1 MPTLNYIGTGLGLVT
16 RGLENGMDIPSLANV
31 LDTDTLGGQPG
42 TFDPGG
48 SPPVAKVITAED
60 NEDGTG
66 TVITRDE
73 EVGGVTDVIWAA
85 ISGGVFVSFGSV
97 WVGNTLTLDITSLG
111 IYFVYCR
118 SSGGTGVTD
127 SLIIR
132 APVTNAEGDDTGNI
146 PFVRRAMRQDAVY
159 WPPETTYDRF
169 GNPDPREP
177 VQIACRWEENNV
189 EFVDLSGTTQM
200 SKAQVYV
207 DREVLMG
214 GILMLGTMDD
224 VVDYVNP
231 IENNKAEE
239 ILMFKQMPNL
249 RKTGF
254 LRLAFL

>member
-1 MPTLNYIGTGLGLVT
+1 MAINYLGTGLGLVT
-16 RGLENGMDIPSLANV
+16 RGLENGMDLPSLSNV
-31 LDTDTLGGQPG
+31 LDTDTLGGETGLYSPS
-42 TFDPGG
+42 G
-48 SPPVAKVITAED
+48 SPPVAKVLTAVD

-66 TVITRDE
+66 MVVARDQ
-73 EVGGVTDVIWAA
+73 EVAGVVDTLYVAL
-85 ISGGVFVSFGSV
+85 SGSAFVSYGFT
-97 WVGNTLTLDITSLG
+97 WVGNTMALGITALG
-111 IYFVYCR
+111 IYWVYNR
-118 SSGGTGVTD
+118 SVGGDGSTD

-159 WPPETTYDRF
+159 WPPESTYDKY
-169 GNPDPREP
+169 GNPDPNEP

-189 EFVDLSGTTQM
+189 EFVAPNGTTQM

-224 VVDYVNP
+224 VEDYTHP
-231 IENNKAEE
+231 IENDKAEE
-239 ILMFKQMPNL
+239 ILQFKQMPNL